1 MGLGSSLAF
10 LGQFRQSND
19 IFEKYKSEF
28 GVDLAYFN
36 DYGFSSILEGEL
48 VRAEGLLLEAR
59 SRDQYSKTINNN
71 LSAIKLLRGAKGDT
85 TNG

>member
-1 MGLGSSLAF
+1 M
-10 LGQFRQSND
+10 
-19 IFEKYKSEF
+19 
-28 GVDLAYFN
+28 
-36 DYGFSSILEGEL
+36 
-48 VRAEGLLLEAR
+48 RAEGLLLEAR